1 MRKLSVL
8 LGVVAIAVWV
18 TGASAETSPAETH
31 HSGNLEL
38 TGTQTLII
46 ENKTYYQDGD
56 IVLSDR
62 AQLILRNAT
71 LVMVQAYHE
80 EHNIRVDQSARI
92 ELTDATIRSSVD
104 LSTLTLSAK
113 ATAKLTRAKVE
124 GYLQLYGGGQLDCDS
139 SALGPS
145 SGPYP
150 GGLIVADSYEAAET
164 GSVETA
170 RARISNTTIHEFSL
184 AVYSPCSTAI
194 SDIHPGNQPTWE
206 FGQQSATSGHVPFDL
221 HFTNVGVEVWDVRLG
236 GSGNHT
242 LRGCTVFQLAVE
254 DTVRIL
260 CSESNIGEAVLILD
274 AGTWALS
281 DLQPGLVEALDLDL
295 ARTGG
300 PQVRLNN
307 VTIGS
312 GWHLRLRGGQVS
324 VLDSAITRLW
334 PRVDT
339 ASSSYILRNCC
350 VDELLPWETHGTVDL
365 ENCVLGRIYTP
376 DSASL
381 TLRGSFRIN
390 ENRSLDAMWGPWR
403 NGATITRY
411 FPVRVVADG
420 KPVANAT
427 VELRDK
433 ENHLIQSVRTDAAG
447 QTELHVTFDETSN
460 ADTWTVHV
468 PAGAWS
474 HPLTLLSDTPISLPE
489 SQQAVALPCEQ
500 ALQVSESSQTQQE
513 PQVTLPLGETWPT
526 WSTVPALQTDAAEQG
541 LAAGRDILA
550 LKVTSDTQYLFL
562 ALELRDSPDPPG
574 TSRYFFYIWG
584 DESRHTCYLFALDSG
599 TLAKSVDWQSVSE
612 SPVPFRITGNMVEI
626 ALPLQ
631 LLPPTEGLL
640 VTIEARI
647 WPDVVEDSMDVRLA
661 W

>member
-18 TGASAETSPAETH
+18 TGASAETSPVETH

-92 ELTDATIRSSVD
+92 ELTDATIRSSFD
-104 LSTLTLSAK
+104 LSTVTLSAK
-113 ATAKLTRAKVE
+113 ATAKLTRATVE
-124 GYLQLYGGGQLDCDS
+124 GWLQLYGGGQLDCDS
-139 SALGPS
+139 SVLGPS
-145 SGPYP
+145 T
-150 GGLIVADSYEAAET
+150 GGLIIADSYEAAET

-170 RARISNTTIHEFSL
+170 KAHVSDTTIHEFSL
-184 AVYSPCSTAI
+184 AVYSPCSTVI
-194 SDIHPGNQPTWE
+194 SDIRPGNQPTWE
-206 FGQQSATSGHVPFDL
+206 FGQQSATAGHVPFDFR
-221 HFTNVGVEVWDVRLG
+221 FTNVGVEVWDVRLG

-242 LRGCTVFQLAVE
+242 LRGCTVSQLAVE
-254 DTVRIL
+254 DTVRVL
-260 CSESNIGEAVLILD
+260 CSESNIREVVLILD

-334 PRVDT
+334 PRVDA

-365 ENCVLGRIYTP
+365 ENCVLGRIHTP

-381 TLRGSFRIN
+381 TLRGAFRIS
-390 ENRSLDAMWGPWR
+390 ENSSLDAVNGPWR
-403 NGATITRY
+403 NGATIARY
-411 FPVRVVADG
+411 FPVRVIAAG
-420 KPVANAT
+420 KPIANT
-427 VELRDK
+427 IVELRDK
-433 ENHLIQSVRTDAAG
+433 EDRLVQSVRTNARG
-447 QTELHVTFDETSN
+447 ETEFHVTFDEANN
-460 ADTWTVHV
+460 ADTWTVRV
-468 PAGAWS
+468 PAGPWS
-474 HPLTLLSDTPISLPE
+474 QPLTLLSDTPISLPD
-489 SQQAVALPCEQ
+489 SQQGVALPCEQ
-500 ALQVSESSQTQQE
+500 ELEASGSSPVQRESQA
-513 PQVTLPLGETWPT
+513 TLAEESWPV
-526 WSTVPALQTDAAEQG
+526 WSTVPALQTDPAEQG
-541 LAAGRDILA
+541 VAASRDILA

-574 TSRYFFYIWG
+574 TSRYFIYIWG
-584 DESRHTCYLFALDSG
+584 DESRHTCYCFVLDSG
-599 TLAKSVDWQSVSE
+599 TLTKSVDWQSVSE

-626 ALPLQ
+626 AVPLQ

-647 WPDVVEDSMDVRLA
+647 WPDVVEDSMDARLA